1 MKRLFLCSFL
11 SAHEWSKNDDRLLQA
26 VEHGDTE
33 KVAALLGKKG
43 ISPTKLDSEGKSAFH
58 LAASKGQVE
67 CLGAMLSHGVDLTI
81 PDGSGYNALH
91 LASKNSH
98 QECVRKILQA
108 SLLDESRRKEDQRR
122 WRQGLASVILSRK
135 SCKCPVECVDSNG
148 KTALHHAA
156 GSGTISIVQLLCE
169 HKCPINVKDT
179 EGFTPL
185 IQAAQNNHAEVC
197 HYLID
202 QGADIDARDKNGRTA
217 VMLACE
223 HGSGNTVEML
233 VKKGANLKLVD
244 ALGHDALHY
253 YKLSGNADILNFL
266 QTTLKVSED
275 TDMKSAQTSKQL
287 DPAIKIFA
295 DRSGTPKKRKAPPP
309 PPLSSTMQ
317 GPQSSELPFP
327 ESRSPRLS
335 GCESSKAEVTSVKE
349 RENNEEVRKL
359 QAEKANLLEVIQNL
373 NQQLRD
379 KNLQEAQQN
388 VLKKHDCRNSEEVT
402 FDTIGSGSKKTET
415 SFVEEPDQ
423 IMALQSQI
431 ASLEVQNKE
440 LWGILQGKH
449 SQDSVTSSSPQDKQ
463 SSQNLETSFDLNFN
477 SEDSQ
482 STLKADYIQL
492 KELYKNA
499 EAEITNLR
507 AEMFSNLSN
516 SSLQTETFEQSN
528 SNTGAKDI
536 PDQETP
542 HTLAMG
548 LLTELAEENSQT
560 LGEINENGYCL
571 EEKLRETQSKYD
583 EALKELSS
591 LRAQVQQDLCCKEE
605 HMPLPNLEELTQ
617 TYEDEIEELK
627 QRLKRA
633 LEDEEKANNNLT
645 EMEELLEIKDK
656 ILAKCM
662 SVEECEELKN
672 SQSLLLENV
681 NQEKALLIEKYEEAQ
696 EEIKKLQAKLNHQIS
711 SQRDNYL
718 QEMVTAL
725 NRTIND
731 LNTQVTEISQQYND
745 AKCEL
750 KQLKNKKTEE
760 ASEHINS
767 NYIHK
772 EQHEQLVQVLNDSVH
787 ELKEKLSEM
796 EVKVKEA
803 EQDNTMLQKEL
814 ELQMQASVPLSEHN
828 QIKTTLENTIKT
840 FNGKVRQMEQGLEQK
855 EIELNILQGNLATK
869 TAAVQEAM
877 VPKSE
882 HEKLKVSLEAESNR
896 LTAKINDL
904 LKEQEKAS
912 AEVAQA
918 RKDHL
923 LAKSERDTA
932 QAQLG
937 AKEQEIKRLRVR
949 SHDMQQTVEELQKQI
964 KESLKLEEDKDK
976 KNSELS
982 KEVSKLKEALNSL
995 SQLSYTASTVKRQN
1009 QQLET
1014 LQQQVKNLQHQLSD
1028 ANQRHH
1034 EVVSVYRMHL
1044 LYAVQGQMDED
1055 VQKAL
1060 KQILTMCKSQP
1071 QTK

>member
-1 MKRLFLCSFL
+1 MKTLMMKFQLTISIIQADN
-11 SAHEWSKNDDRLLQA
+11 AHEWNKNDDRLLQA

-33 KVAALLGKKG
+33 KVSALLGKKG

-58 LAASKGQVE
+58 LAASKGQLE
-67 CLGAMLSHGVDLTI
+67 CLGMMLSHGVDLTV

-108 SLLDESRRKEDQRR
+108 SLLDESGRKEDQRG

-135 SCKCPVECVDSNG
+135 AYKCPVECVDSNG

-156 GSGTISIVQLLCE
+156 ASGSISTVQLLCE
-169 HKCPINVKDT
+169 HKCSINVKDT

-185 IQAAQNNHAEVC
+185 IQAAQNNHVEVC

-202 QGADIDARDKNGRTA
+202 QGAEIDARDKNGRTA

-223 HGSGNTVEML
+223 QGNGNTVEML
-233 VKKGANLKLVD
+233 VKRGANLKFVD

-266 QTTLKVSED
+266 QATLKVSED
-275 TDMKSAQTSKQL
+275 TDMKSAQTSKQG
-287 DPAIKIFA
+287 PQPNEVPF
-295 DRSGTPKKRKAPPP
+295 
-309 PPLSSTMQ
+309 PLSRRPCS
-317 GPQSSELPFP
+317 
-327 ESRSPRLS
+327 S
-335 GCESSKAEVTSVKE
+335 GCEPSKVEETSIKD
-349 RENNEEVRKL
+349 RENSEEMRKL

-373 NQQLRD
+373 NLQLRD

-388 VLKKHDCRNSEEVT
+388 SLKKCDCRSSEEVPL
-402 FDTIGSGSKKTET
+402 DTIGSGSKTSET

-431 ASLEVQNKE
+431 ASLAVQNKE

-449 SQDSVTSSSPQDKQ
+449 SQDIVTSTLPRDEQ
-463 SSQNLETSFDLNFN
+463 SRQNLETSFDLNFN

-516 SSLQTETFEQSN
+516 SSLQTETFEERN
-528 SNTGAKDI
+528 SNTGEKDVS
-536 PDQETP
+536 DQETQ
-542 HTLAMG
+542 HALAMG
-548 LLTELAEENSQT
+548 LLTELSEENNQT
-560 LGEINENGYCL
+560 SGEINENGYCL

-591 LRAQVQQDLCCKEE
+591 LREQVQQDLCCKEK
-605 HMPLPNLEELTQ
+605 HIPLPNLEELTQ

-633 LEDEEKANNNLT
+633 LEDEDKASSNLR

-656 ILAKCM
+656 ILTKCM
-662 SVEECEELKN
+662 SVDECEELKN
-672 SQSLLLENV
+672 SQSLLLENIS
-681 NQEKALLIEKYEEAQ
+681 QEKALLIEKYEEAQ
-696 EEIKKLQAKLNHQIS
+696 EEIKKLEEKLNDQTLS
-711 SQRDNYL
+711 ERDNYL

-725 NRTIND
+725 NRTVD
-731 LNTQVTEISQQYND
+731 ELNTQITEITQQYNE

-750 KQLKNKKTEE
+750 KQLKNKKTEV
-760 ASEHINS
+760 ASKHINS

-772 EQHEQLVQVLNDSVH
+772 EQHEQLVQVLNDSVD

-796 EVKVKEA
+796 EIKVKEA
-803 EQDNTMLQKEL
+803 EQDNTMLQREL
-814 ELQMQASVPLSEHN
+814 ELQNQTSVPLSEHN
-828 QIKTTLENTIKT
+828 QVKMTHENTIKT
-840 FNGKVRQMEQGLEQK
+840 LNGKMCQMEQELEQK

-896 LTAKINDL
+896 LNAKINDL

-923 LAKSERDTA
+923 LAKSEHDA
-932 QAQLG
+932 VQAQLG

-995 SQLSYTASTVKRQN
+995 SQISFTASTLKRQN

-1071 QTK
+1071 QMK